1 MSRFVKFA
9 LSLAAVA
16 GVAMSAGAGA
26 HAAQPAPQ
34 PVTLACATDMSIQVL
49 GKTAPA
55 SADGQALTLVRAYFG
70 VGGGIGPHTHPGT
83 LIVVV
88 EEGQFGVTLEEESDM
103 GMMVMR
109 ASDDAATAPAEEML
123 MVGQEAVLEPGDW
136 FIETGMVHSARTVGD
151 EPVAVTFTGLTT
163 AGEPLTSCVG

>member
-1 MSRFVKFA
+1 MRPSVGPTAAESA
-9 LSLAAVA
+9 LPYAARQRLS
-16 GVAMSAGAGA
+16 GRG
-26 HAAQPAPQ
+26 QPGERDRHRL
-34 PVTLACATDMSIQVL
+34 V
-49 GKTAPA
+49 
-55 SADGQALTLVRAYFG
+55 ADGQALTLVRAYFG

-109 ASDDAATAPAEEML
+109 ASDDAATPPAEEML